1 MISRDAQARWTGTIK
16 EGEGTLRFDGF
27 EGKYTFA
34 SRFEQGEGTN
44 PEALIA
50 AAHAGCFSMKLSG
63 VLTNA
68 GITPRSIETTATAH
82 LDTDQGK
89 ITRIDLRTRAEVPGL
104 DADAFQRH
112 AEDAKTNCPISKTLE
127 GVDIRLDAELVGA

>member
-27 EGKYTFA
+27 EGSYTYA
-34 SRFEQGEGTN
+34 SRFEQAEGTN

-68 GITPRSIETTATAH
+68 GMTPRSIETTATAH
-82 LDTDQGK
+82 LDTGQGK
-89 ITRIDLRTRAEVPGL
+89 ITRIDLHTRAEVPGL
-104 DADAFQRH
+104 DDETFQRH
-112 AEDAKTNCPISKTLE
+112 AEDAKVNCPISKTLE
-127 GVDIRLDAELVGA
+127 GVEITLDAELVGT